1 MLLDY
6 ANVIDRVAVSNE
18 MRLGVRLGFFM
29 TLGVTESEY
38 SAAISGQSFLKM
50 NVSAAPTKDLLFPF
64 TAEISIAIAYLI
76 VEEHVTLYWTLI
88 DPSVQS
94 DRA

>member
-1 MLLDY
+1 MF
-6 ANVIDRVAVSNE
+6 V
-18 MRLGVRLGFFM
+18 

-38 SAAISGQSFLKM
+38 SAVPGQSFVKM
-50 NVSAAPTKDLLFPF
+50 NVSAAPTKDLLFPL
-64 TAEISIAIAYLI
+64 TAEISIAMAYFI
-76 VEEHVTLYWTLI
+76 VEVHVYLYLTSI